1 VAWLSAWNSVEA
13 LCKPS
18 VDVQSQGRMGQPG
31 EGSFIEGDGVVL
43 EAGHP
48 PVIEPLVPQSSSIA
62 PFLDLSPPSN
72 VPLGASE
79 RLSTGFLCPYLWP
92 TYC

>member
-1 VAWLSAWNSVEA
+1 
-13 LCKPS
+13 
-18 VDVQSQGRMGQPG
+18 MGQPG

-92 TYC
+92 YLLLRTPRGVLRASEGF